1 MISFDNFRQVSKN
14 LDKFIPAKKT
24 FLQSFQYFSKLPP
37 HGRTI
42 AMGGT
47 QPQVNDVNL
56 AKAEWQQKQ
65 LQTWKKNKQHTYW
78 TAYYVGL
85 AIKKLMLL
93 LE

>member
-1 MISFDNFRQVSKN
+1 MISFDNFRQVSKT

-65 LQTWKKNKQHTYW
+65 LQTWKKINN
-78 TAYYVGL
+78 
-85 AIKKLMLL
+85 MLIGPL
-93 LE
+93 ITWGFQSKN